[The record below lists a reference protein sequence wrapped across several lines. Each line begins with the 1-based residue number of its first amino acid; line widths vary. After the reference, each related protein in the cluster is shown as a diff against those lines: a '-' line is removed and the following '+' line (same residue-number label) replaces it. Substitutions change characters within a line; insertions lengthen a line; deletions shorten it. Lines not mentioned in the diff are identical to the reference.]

1 MVLLCIVLAAVTI
14 LALWWIRTGN
24 DFIRKN
30 NKVSEA
36 LSGIEVALTNRYDML
51 TKMLDTAKGYA
62 KHEKDLFIQVIE
74 LRRGMTITEMNEK
87 NAQLDQLS
95 SRIHVVAEN
104 YPELRSAEIFKELQ
118 SGIRSAEQH
127 LQAARRLYNSNV
139 NAFNTAIEVFPASI
153 VANAKKLQRHELFV
167 AEEGKREDVKMVF

>member
-1 MVLLCIVLAAVTI
+1 MVFLCIVLAAGI
-14 LALWWIRTGN
+14 IGALWWIRTSN

-36 LSGIEVALTNRYDML
+36 LSGIEVALTKRYDML
-51 TKMLDTAKGYA
+51 SKMLDTAKAYA
-62 KHEKDLFIQVIE
+62 KHEKDLFVQVIE
-74 LRRGMTITEMNEK
+74 LRRGMTINEMNEK
-87 NAQLDQLS
+87 NAQIDQLS
-95 SRIHVVAEN
+95 SRINVVAEN

-139 NAFNTAIEVFPASI
+139 NDFNTAIQVFPASI
-153 VANAKKLQRHELFV
+153 VANAKKLQKHELFI
-167 AEEGKREDVKMVF
+167 AEERKLEDVKMVF